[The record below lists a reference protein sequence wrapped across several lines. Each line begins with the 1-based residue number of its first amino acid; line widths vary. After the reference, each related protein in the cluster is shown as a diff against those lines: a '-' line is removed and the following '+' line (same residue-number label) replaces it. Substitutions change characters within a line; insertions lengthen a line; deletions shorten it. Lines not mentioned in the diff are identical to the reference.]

1 MSKKSTG
8 SKGTASKDTAT
19 KADPKT
25 ASAGSADAGS
35 EALKK
40 GTAPAD
46 AAGKPEGAASAAG
59 AATDTGAGKKD
70 TTQSIPGLE
79 VRSKRDGFRRAGL
92 VWGKEP
98 TTVAVESLT
107 EERIS
112 MLLKEPVLS
121 VREVQMP
128 AEAKDE

>member
-8 SKGTASKDTAT
+8 SKGTVGKEKATTA
-19 KADPKT
+19 APKL
-25 ASAGSADAGS
+25 ASAGNTDAGS

-59 AATDTGAGKKD
+59 AATDTGAGKKG

-79 VRSKRDGFRRAGL
+79 VTSTRDGFRRAGL
-92 VWGKEP
+92 VWSKEP
-98 TTVAVESLT
+98 TTVAVDSLS
-107 EERIS
+107 EAQIG
-112 MLLKEPVLS
+112 MLLKEPALS
-121 VREVQMP
+121 VREVEMP
-128 AEAKDE
+128 VESKGE